1 MATMQGITGK
11 LSGKMGSAVFRVRE
25 GQQVVAQYNPLVK
38 NPNTTGQQSQRAK
51 FKLMSQL
58 AAVLAPGI
66 GTMGVTKRA
75 SSGAGTKRNGF
86 MQKNIGLVVTEDTQT
101 GIVAKIPMEQVQLT
115 DSFRP
120 FGEIRAIPSGNNLA
134 VSFYAADSKTKSGRI
149 ALVGYGTM
157 GVTKSPMLIDEQTFD
172 FDSHGEAQVTYD
184 SLPDGEYTVL
194 AYGYQPSEEVMA
206 KTSLDNIH
214 TPAAGGWIAQINLD
228 QALADGS
235 VAVTMT
241 EGTNVTVSA

>member
-38 NPNTTGQQSQRAK
+38 NPNTAGQQSQRAK

-101 GIVAKIPMEQVQLT
+101 GIIAKIPMEQVQLT

-120 FGEIRAIPSGNNLA
+120 FGSLKALVGTGSIHIDM
-134 VSFYAADSKTKSGRI
+134 VAADDKTKSGRI

-157 GVTKSPMLIDEQTFD
+157 GVTKTPLLLENIEFD
-172 FDSHGEAQVTYD
+172 FDASGEASYD
-184 SLPDGEYTVL
+184 FEDLDEGEYTVL
-194 AYGYQPSEEVMA
+194 VYGYQPSDEVMA
-206 KTSLDNIH
+206 KISLDNIH

-228 QALADGS
+228 KALADGS

-241 EGTNVTVSA
+241 EGTNVTVEA

>member
-1 MATMQGITGK
+1 
-11 LSGKMGSAVFRVRE
+11 MGSAVFRVRE
-25 GQQVVAQYNPLVK
+25 GQQIVAQYNPIVK
-38 NPNTTGQQSQRAK
+38 NPNTEGQQAQRAK

-86 MQKNIGLVVTEDTQT
+86 MQKNIGLVTTADTAT
-101 GIVAKIPMEQVQLT
+101 GIVASIPMEQVQLT

-120 FGEIRAIPSGNNLA
+120 FGTITPTPNGNELKVDLVRADN
-134 VSFYAADSKTKSGRI
+134 KTKSGRI

-157 GVTKSPMLIDEQTFD
+157 GVTKSPVLLKDLTFD
-172 FDSHGEAQVTYD
+172 FEDDGTARVVIAD
-184 SLPDGEYTVL
+184 LLDGEYTVL
-194 AYGYQPSEEVMA
+194 VYGYQPNDEVMA
-206 KTSLDNIH
+206 KISLDNIH

-241 EGTNVTVSA
+241 AGSNVTIEE

>member
-1 MATMQGITGK
+1 
-11 LSGKMGSAVFRVRE
+11 MGSAVFRVRE

-38 NPNTTGQQSQRAK
+38 NPNTAGQQSQRAK

-120 FGEIRAIPSGNNLA
+120 FGTIAFIDEEQNVLLDMI
-134 VSFYAADSKTKSGRI
+134 AADDKTKSGRI

-157 GVTKSPMLIDEQTFD
+157 GVTKSPVLIQDITFD
-172 FDSHGEAQVTYD
+172 FEDGRAQVD
-184 SLPDGEYTVL
+184 LSNLAPGEYTALV
-194 AYGYQPSEEVMA
+194 YGYQPSDEVMA
-206 KTSLDNIH
+206 KISLDNIH
-214 TPAAGGWIAQINLD
+214 TPAAGGWIAQINLE

-235 VAVTMT
+235 VAVTKT
-241 EGTNVTVSA
+241 EGINITIEA

>member
-1 MATMQGITGK
+1 
-11 LSGKMGSAVFRVRE
+11 MGSAVFRVRE

-38 NPNTTGQQSQRAK
+38 NPNTAGQQSQRAK

-86 MQKNIGLVVTEDTQT
+86 MQKNIGLVVTEDTLT

-120 FGEIRAIPSGNNLA
+120 FGSL
-134 VSFYAADSKTKSGRI
+134 VSSVSAGRIHVDMTAADKKTKSGRI
-149 ALVGYGTM
+149 ALVGFGTM
-157 GVTKSPMLIDEQTFD
+157 GVTKTPVLLENTEFD
-172 FDSHGEAQVTYD
+172 FDESGEADFDFANLVA
-184 SLPDGEYTVL
+184 GEYTILV
-194 AYGYQPSEEVMA
+194 YGYQPSDEVLA

-235 VAVTMT
+235 VAVTKT
-241 EGTNVTVSA
+241 EGANVTVTA

>member
-1 MATMQGITGK
+1 
-11 LSGKMGSAVFRVRE
+11 MGSAVFRVRE

-38 NPNTTGQQSQRAK
+38 NPNTAGQQSQRAK

-120 FGEIRAIPSGNNLA
+120 FGTISSEPSGNVLKLEM
-134 VSFYAADSKTKSGRI
+134 VAADDKTKSGRI

-157 GVTKSPMLIDEQTFD
+157 GVTKSPVLVQDLTFD
-172 FDSHGEAQVTYD
+172 FEDDGTASVDIEN
-184 SLPDGEYTVL
+184 LPNGEYTVL
-194 AYGYQPSEEVMA
+194 VYGYQPSDEVMA
-206 KTSLDNIH
+206 KISLDNIH

-241 EGTNVTVSA
+241 AGLNVTIVQ

>member
-1 MATMQGITGK
+1 MQGITGK

-25 GQQVVAQYNPLVK
+25 GQQIVAQYNPIVK
-38 NPNTTGQQSQRAK
+38 NPNTAGQQSQRAK

-86 MQKNIGLVVTEDTQT
+86 MQKNIALVVTEDTQT

-120 FGEIRAIPSGNNLA
+120 FGSVTATPGVGTITLQL
-134 VSFYAADSKTKSGRI
+134 VAADDKTKSGRI
-149 ALVGYGTM
+149 ALVGYGSM
-157 GVTKSPMLIDEQTFD
+157 GVQKCPILVSDVTFD
-172 FDSHGEAQVTYD
+172 FDQHGEAPVTIED
-184 SLPDGEYTVL
+184 LPVGEYTALV
-194 AYGYQPSEEVMA
+194 YGYQPSEEVMA

-214 TPAAGGWIAQINLD
+214 TPTAGGWIAQINLE

-235 VAVTMT
+235 VAVTT
-241 EGTNVTVSA
+241 TVGVNVSVTQ